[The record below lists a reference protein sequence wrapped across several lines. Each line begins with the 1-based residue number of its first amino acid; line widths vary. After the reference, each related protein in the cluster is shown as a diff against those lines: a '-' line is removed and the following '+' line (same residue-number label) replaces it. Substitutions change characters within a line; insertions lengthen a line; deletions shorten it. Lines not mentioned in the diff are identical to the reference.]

1 MSFEG
6 ELVSFVDVP
15 GMRRGLCFEE
25 QLCNGFLRDRTV
37 VSTIIEFQQLV
48 AGTIKLGDWFYC
60 NLFPLGT

>member
-1 MSFEG
+1 MCQWEAMSFEG

-37 VSTIIEFQQLV
+37 VSTILSFNNWLQ
-48 AGTIKLGDWFYC
+48 G
-60 NLFPLGT
+60 P